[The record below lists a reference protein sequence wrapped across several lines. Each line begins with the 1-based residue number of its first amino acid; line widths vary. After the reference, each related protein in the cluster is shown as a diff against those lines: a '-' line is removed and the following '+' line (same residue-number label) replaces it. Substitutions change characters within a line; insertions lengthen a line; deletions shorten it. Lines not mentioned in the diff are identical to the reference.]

1 MNVFEINVFQILS
14 FMYKCKNSV
23 VPQCFTRLYNIKT
36 YSNYRT
42 RSYGKLVE
50 PFCKVKLTEYS
61 ISFRGPKLW
70 NELIASKLPNIHTIS
85 LTAFISMLN
94 NVLDYF

>member
-1 MNVFEINVFQILS
+1 
-14 FMYKCKNSV
+14 MYKCKNKV
-23 VPQCFTRLYNIKT
+23 VPQIFTSLYNIKT
-36 YSNYRT
+36 YNDYRT

-50 PFCKVKLTEYS
+50 PFCKIKLTEYS

-70 NELIASKLPNIHTIS
+70 NELIVSNFPNIHAIPIA
-85 LTAFISMLN
+85 AFKKKIKSIISMLD